1 MGIQATSLL
10 YILRQTACLSIACN
24 ATAMLLLDGSSRSGI
39 AETVTLTLSNGDKI
53 KGTLIKSESNEQ
65 TTVINHPSLGRLEIQ
80 AKALKAK
87 PKKKRWTGSFSAGVT
102 GSNTDQEI
110 DVDGTTQLITQ
121 YKDELNLLSF
131 KANAEYGISRSAN
144 QKKGSTDTNQGQIDL
159 RYAHTLSGKLSAYA
173 SNTYEYDMLNEI
185 GNNNLINS
193 IGLGYDLI
201 KTDTTTLNVSAGP
214 SAQSIWGGPRCT
226 ANQYCGN
233 TYAASSA
240 RISFDWVPNNYFN
253 LSLSNQFTGAYVD
266 GISPSNNFSGTIK
279 IYPFGDK
286 KLFTSLNGQIIYN
299 SLTTPQIDNSFS
311 LQLGTQLF

>member
-1 MGIQATSLL
+1 MGIPATSLL

-144 QKKGSTDTNQGQIDL
+144 QKKGSTETNQGQIDL